1 MDDIKLAIQFD
12 IEQPNKEEREAPLFY
27 RRRRKKNME
36 QCQLIKLAM
45 LGNREAAKRLTDAGV
60 LLMQG
65 DCLELMKDI
74 PDGSVDMV
82 LTDPPYGIDYQSQRK
97 KDKSEWM
104 PKIKNDKRPFIDFI
118 PLIKRILKPTGCVMV
133 FTRWDVQQKFIDEM
147 NDSGLKVKNV
157 LIWDKEIHG
166 MGDLKRAFAS
176 RYESI
181 IFHSER
187 GFEFNGKRPQDII
200 KCRRALPN
208 ELKHPNEKPVR
219 LMEELI
225 CKCTHKGAVVLD
237 LFMGSGTTGVACVN
251 TGRDFIGMEL
261 DPGYF
266 EVAKQRIEE
275 AQAQARL
282 AWNTRAPILSESE
295 LKKLEGTT

>member
-1 MDDIKLAIQFD
+1 MILNPIGDH
-12 IEQPNKEEREAPLFY
+12 
-27 RRRRKKNME
+27 
-36 QCQLIKLAM
+36 
-45 LGNREAAKRLTDAGV
+45 EAAKQPTEAEV
-60 LLMQG
+60 LVMQG
-65 DCLELMKDI
+65 DCLELLKDI

-97 KDKSEWM
+97 KNKADWT
-104 PKIKNDKRPFIDFI
+104 PKIKNDKRPFTDFL
-118 PLIKRILKPTGCVMV
+118 PLIKRILSPNGCVMV
-133 FTRWDVQQKFIDEM
+133 FTRWDVQQHFIDRM
-147 NDSGLKVKNV
+147 NESDLRVKNV

-200 KCRRALPN
+200 KCRRVLPN
-208 ELKHPNEKPVR
+208 ELKHPNEKPVG

-225 CKCTHKGAVVLD
+225 CKCTHEGSVVLD
-237 LFMGSGTTGVACVN
+237 PFMGSGSTGVACVN
-251 TGRDFIGMEL
+251 TGRKFIGMEL

-266 EVAKQRIEE
+266 EMAKQRIEE
-275 AQAQARL
+275 AQAQTRL
-282 AWNTRAPILSESE
+282 DCNTRAPSAEE
-295 LKKLEGTT
+295 MEMLEGMK

>member
-1 MDDIKLAIQFD
+1 
-12 IEQPNKEEREAPLFY
+12 
-27 RRRRKKNME
+27 
-36 QCQLIKLAM
+36 
-45 LGNREAAKRLTDAGV
+45 
-60 LLMQG
+60 
-65 DCLELMKDI
+65 
-74 PDGSVDMV
+74 
-82 LTDPPYGIDYQSQRK
+82 
-97 KDKSEWM
+97 
-104 PKIKNDKRPFIDFI
+104 
-118 PLIKRILKPTGCVMV
+118 MV
-133 FTRWDVQQKFIDEM
+133 FTRWDVQQHFIDGM
-147 NDSGLKVKNV
+147 NESDLQVKNV

-200 KCRRALPN
+200 KCRRVLPN

-225 CKCTHKGAVVLD
+225 RKCTHKGAVVLD
-237 LFMGSGTTGVACVN
+237 PFMGSGTTGVACVN
-251 TGRDFIGMEL
+251 TGRKFIGMEI

-266 EVAKQRIEE
+266 EVAKRRIEE

-282 AWNTRAPILSESE
+282 AWNTRAPILSKSE
-295 LKKLEGTT
+295 LKKLCESGEED